1 VYVALECYLE
11 AELCLIVFE
20 ETVVETWAEDAV
32 VLVVA
37 DEALLVVCL
46 PYIVF
51 YVLCFPDVLV

>member
-46 PYIVF
+46 PYKVF